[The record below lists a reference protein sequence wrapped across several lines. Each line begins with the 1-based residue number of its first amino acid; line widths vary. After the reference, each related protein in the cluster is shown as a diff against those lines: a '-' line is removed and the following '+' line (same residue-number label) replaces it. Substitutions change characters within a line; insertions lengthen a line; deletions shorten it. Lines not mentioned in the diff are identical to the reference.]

1 MVDSNRSNKKEKV
14 PHIQFGMSSFSQN
27 AREQFGQNLRLAMA
41 CIAGSPTQSSGIPKE
56 GIPIK
61 GMPTEAIQ
69 EPIQRAPLPIG
80 GSPTPTHAIPKD
92 EPSIRH
98 RLKALTQ
105 EITSQHADLL
115 ELLVRFD
122 DLKGWQQSG
131 AKHCAAWMNF
141 ELGISTKLSWE
152 YLRVGRRLNQLPT
165 LRALFRAGK
174 LSWSKVRLISR
185 VADEEN
191 EKTLCHAA
199 LDAPVS
205 DVKRLCEAYRWKTDD
220 NREAE
225 NERAM
230 RQWDSR
236 SFTWDETSIGSTRI
250 QLVLPPEIAQAFL
263 NSVEHSL
270 NQLESADHSMSQRRA
285 DAAVLMAERSLQNA
299 GGDIAAADRYQVIV
313 SVDSTEMKHG
323 ENTTTTT
330 QSDIPTKRPTLIGA
344 GSIATET
351 ARRIACDCSV
361 TLNKSVNGEP
371 VDIGR
376 KSRIWPNAMERA
388 IKARDQHC
396 IWPGCTQSRHLH
408 IHHIEHWAD
417 GGATSIN
424 NGACLCS
431 HHHTMVHEGGYNV
444 QHVLNNETRLDEQF
458 TQQQR
463 TNDLSMFEFESNLRN
478 DKASFN
484 KVRKLSPTRYRF
496 RIVDAH
502 GQDILNQ
509 KSGNTKASLNSSELE
524 YSRQQ
529 STRIDCSE
537 PKPAIYYAQREHR
550 NIGMH

>member
-1 MVDSNRSNKKEKV
+1 MEDSTKPNNKQHQSN
-14 PHIQFGMSSFSQN
+14 IQLGMSSFGQHT
-27 AREQFGQNLRLAMA
+27 REQFGQKLRLAMA
-41 CIAGSPTQSSGIPKE
+41 CIERPPESIQGSATS
-56 GIPIK
+56 
-61 GMPTEAIQ
+61 
-69 EPIQRAPLPIG
+69 
-80 GSPTPTHAIPKD
+80 TPAIPTD
-92 EPSIRH
+92 ENSIRQ

-115 ELLVRFD
+115 QLLVRFD
-122 DLKGWQQSG
+122 DCKGWQQSG

-141 ELGISTKLSWE
+141 ELGIGSALSWE
-152 YLRVGRRLNQLPT
+152 YLRVGRKLLQLPT
-165 LRALFRAGK
+165 LQALFRAGK
-174 LSWSKVRLISR
+174 LSWSKVRLITR

-205 DVKRLCEAYRWKTDD
+205 DVKRLCESYRWNTDD
-220 NREAE
+220 NRESE

-230 RQWDSR
+230 KQWESR

-270 NQLESADHSMSQRRA
+270 NQLETSDHSMSQRRA

-299 GGDIAAADRYQVIV
+299 GGDVAAADRYQVIV
-313 SVDSTEMKHG
+313 SVDSTEIRHS
-323 ENTTTTT
+323 ENTTTST
-330 QSDIPTKRPTLIGA
+330 QPDIPTKRPTLLGA

-351 ARRIACDCSV
+351 ARRIACDCSITV
-361 TLNKSVNGEP
+361 NKSVNGES

-408 IHHIEHWAD
+408 IHHIEHWVD

-431 HHHTMVHEGGYNV
+431 HHHQLVHEGGYTV
-444 QHVLNNETRLDEQF
+444 QHVADNDTRMDEQF
-458 TQQQR
+458 TQQQHL
-463 TNDLSMFEFESNLRN
+463 NDLSMFEFESDLRN

-484 KVRKLSPTRYRF
+484 KVRKLSPNRYRF
-496 RIVDAH
+496 RIVDNK
-502 GQDILNQ
+502 GQDASNSQEYKCRHSTHVVYGLLLVCKHFILITA
-509 KSGNTKASLNSSELE
+509 KLRLPKCIRSLSDALFW
-524 YSRQQ
+524 
-529 STRIDCSE
+529 
-537 PKPAIYYAQREHR
+537 HR
-550 NIGMH
+550 TIMGYPHLGSL